1 MTTFLLRKNLLF
13 FTSSH
18 STFQP
23 RTLLLRLQLCE
34 FSSSPTPYSHWKR
47 HDEESRNVRV
57 SVWWDFENCNIPAG
71 VNVSKVAPAIT
82 DAVRANGIKGP
93 VHITAYGDVL
103 QLSRPN
109 QEALA
114 FTGIH
119 LSHVPNGG
127 KNSADR
133 SLLVDLMYWVSQN
146 PPPAHLFLIS
156 GDRDFA
162 GILHRLRMNNY
173 NILLAIPEK
182 APDVLCSAATIM
194 WQWTS
199 LLKGEN
205 LTGKHFNHPPD
216 GQFGSWYGNS
226 KVPLEN
232 PFSAAEQ
239 SPSSQKVQIVE
250 INEPSSDLQPAGGKP
265 ESVVRI
271 IKHILNL
278 HPNGIAVSDLRAELT
293 ECNVSLGRN
302 IFGYKRLYR
311 FLSSIP
317 NLHLQKVGNG
327 NFCVKLLPSESPEP
341 SESSTTLST
350 ASAVKNEER
359 GYTTTPKLHS
369 EDKDMDKDIYK
380 NPSLYSLQ
388 ERIIEDDS
396 KSLQS
401 IPSQG
406 RPIEEDVPHESSLGS
421 EKVVDVS
428 NAQLSE
434 TQLSPKDN
442 DVSKTEIGSFKVR
455 SKKSFDDDIV
465 RSEDASPKV
474 LEEYTTSGNLAAGID
489 HTMVENNDIAS
500 YDSGKS
506 IGKNKH
512 VNQPRKEVDDQSP
525 YTSAADDSLVEKRP
539 DGCVET
545 YSKRSTFFSWIRSWW
560 PFGKSNAKT
569 DDMTAHQNKVTSSF
583 EDSKSSELNQ
593 TASNLEEPK
602 PLEPQ
607 QEDVRH
613 SGKAE
618 DSKLSELDQTANNLE
633 EPKLFEPHK
642 DVNQSGKPALFSSGS
657 FWNDMESFVFSPKG
671 SLLISQSRSRE
682 DLAHKLQKYHPVVLK
697 SLTKNDIFQLV
708 ELLIAE
714 KKWLEES
721 PSQAFPFKLT
731 RSVQKTA
738 SGLSNDSN
746 SLRSFFITNRTSQ
759 SNLPKSFE
767 NDKEKHTQSIQQTGV
782 PRLATENKHTERSRS
797 VIFRDCEKLVTD
809 ILREHPEGYNI
820 SSIRKQFNNRYG
832 YDLDFK
838 KLGYKKMAYLIQIM
852 PGVKV
857 ESSHIYPSAPAVC
870 GSDSETSILKTVA
883 TNGGDEKFNSDNELS
898 DTAPKEYNMESL
910 WEELGPVSAK
920 NLDQNDLK
928 SNLSQKAIKLDTPKN
943 PDYEPVVSDYDSS
956 DTEGDSSCLTKPED
970 QGKPKYD
977 EQDSSF
983 WQALDS
989 WHSTK
994 EEENRVHKSENIVD
1008 LQALDSQHSTKEE
1021 ENKVHKS
1028 ENIVDLSN
1036 SLFDILNS
1044 STESKQGV
1052 VVSKNTSGNYR
1063 EKQRSQKYSFVADPA
1078 LPNKDKFLGGLLNG
1092 LKKEDESKMQN

>member
-1 MTTFLLRKNLLF
+1 MTLLLRKNLLF

-23 RTLLLRLQLCE
+23 RKLLLRLQLCE
-34 FSSSPTPYSHWKR
+34 FSSSSTPYSHWKR
-47 HDEESRNVRV
+47 QDEESRTVRV
-57 SVWWDFENCNIPAG
+57 SVWWDFENCGVPAG
-71 VNVSKVAPAIT
+71 VNVSRVAPAIT
-82 DAVRANGIKGP
+82 NAVRANGIKGP
-93 VHITAYGDVL
+93 VHITAFGDVL

-119 LSHVPNGG
+119 LSHIPNGG

-173 NILLAIPEK
+173 NILLAIPGK
-182 APDVLCSAATIM
+182 APDVLCSASTIM
-194 WQWTS
+194 WQWSS

-216 GQFGSWYGNS
+216 GHFGSWYGNS

-239 SPSSQKVQIVE
+239 SPSPQKVQIVE
-250 INEPSSDLQPAGGKP
+250 INEPSSDLKSAGGEPK
-265 ESVVRI
+265 SVIRI

-278 HPNGIAVSDLRAELT
+278 HPNGISISDLRAELT
-293 ECNVSLGRN
+293 KCNVSLGRN
-302 IFGYKRLYR
+302 VFGYKRLYR

-317 NLHLQKVGNG
+317 NVHLQNVGNGNG
-327 NFCVKLLPSESPEP
+327 NFCVKLLPSEFPEP

-350 ASAVKNEER
+350 ASAIKNEER

-369 EDKDMDKDIYK
+369 EDKDMDKDEYRS
-380 NPSLYSLQ
+380 PLYSLQ
-388 ERIIEDDS
+388 EGINEDDS
-396 KSLQS
+396 KSFQS
-401 IPSQG
+401 SPSQE
-406 RPIEEDVPHESSLGS
+406 RPIEEDMPHESSIHS

-434 TQLSPKDN
+434 SQLSPKDI
-442 DVSKTEIGSFKVR
+442 DDSKTEIGSFKVR
-455 SKKSFDDDIV
+455 SNKLFDDDIV
-465 RSEDASPKV
+465 RSEDVSPKV
-474 LEEYTTSGNLAAGID
+474 LEEYTNSGNPAAGID

-500 YDSGKS
+500 YESGKS
-506 IGKNKH
+506 MAKNKH
-512 VNQPRKEVDDQSP
+512 GNQPRKEVDDQSR
-525 YTSAADDSLVEKRP
+525 YSSAADDSLVEKRP

-545 YSKRSTFFSWIRSWW
+545 FSKRSTFFSWIRSWW
-560 PFGKSNAKT
+560 PFWKSNAKA
-569 DDMTAHQNKVTSSF
+569 DGLTAHHNKVTSNF
-583 EDSKSSELNQ
+583 EDSKSSELNH

-602 PLEPQ
+602 PLEPHQ
-607 QEDVRH
+607 DVSH
-613 SGKAE
+613 SGKLE
-618 DSKLSELDQTANNLE
+618 DSKLSELDQTANKLE
-633 EPKLFEPHK
+633 EPKRLEPHQ
-642 DVNQSGKPALFSSGS
+642 DVNQSGKPVLFSSGS

-671 SLLISQSRSRE
+671 SLLFSQSRSRE
-682 DLAHKLQKYHPVVLK
+682 DLAHKLQKYQPVVLK

-721 PSQAFPFKLT
+721 PSQPFPFKLT
-731 RSVQKTA
+731 RSVQKSV
-738 SGLSNDSN
+738 SGLSNGSN
-746 SLRSFFITNRTSQ
+746 DLISLFVSRTSH
-759 SNLPKSFE
+759 SNLQKSFE
-767 NDKEKHTQSIQQTGV
+767 NDGEKHTRSIQQMGV
-782 PRLATENKHTERSRS
+782 PRLATEKKHTKRSRS
-797 VIFRDCEKLVTD
+797 GSILQDCQKLVTD

-820 SSIRKQFNNRYG
+820 GCLRRQFNDRYG
-832 YDLDFK
+832 YELDLK
-838 KLGYKKMAYLIQIM
+838 KLGYKKMVELIQTM

-857 ESSHIYPSAPAVC
+857 ESCYMYP
-870 GSDSETSILKTVA
+870 SDSETSILKTLA
-883 TNGGDEKFNSDNELS
+883 TNASHEKFNSDSELS
-898 DTAPKEYNMESL
+898 DTAPKEDNMESP

-920 NLDQNDLK
+920 NLGQNDLK
-928 SNLSQKAIKLDTPKN
+928 SNLSQKAIELDTPKN
-943 PDYEPVVSDYDSS
+943 PDYEPVVLDYDSS
-956 DTEGDSSCLTKPED
+956 DTEEDSSCLTQPKD

-994 EEENRVHKSENIVD
+994 EEENRVHKSEDIVNSSNSLHD
-1008 LQALDSQHSTKEE
+1008 ILDSSTESKEE
-1021 ENKVHKS
+1021 ENRVHKS
-1028 ENIVDLSN
+1028 ENIVKFSN
-1036 SLFDILNS
+1036 ALLDILDS

-1052 VVSKNTSGNYR
+1052 IVSKNTSGNYR
-1063 EKQRSQKYSFVADPA
+1063 QKQRSQKYSFVADPD
-1078 LPNKDKFLGGLLNG
+1078 LPNKDKLFG
-1092 LKKEDESKMQN
+1092 DESKMQN